1 MEKWQKQIINGMYGI
16 KSGEITV
23 VSYGGRGSGKSQIIQ
38 QYNEMFA
45 KQQELMNQCKEKG
58 YTMVTIDASQMTS
71 KNRKEMIDWCTQN
84 CKKDFASFVAA
95 RGIFMFEDETDSL
108 WFKLAHIC

>member
-1 MEKWQKQIINGMYGI
+1 MEKWQKQIVNSMDGI
-16 KSGEITV
+16 KPGELKM
-23 VSYGGRGSGKSQIIQ
+23 VSYGGRGQGKSTVTQVI
-38 QYNEMFA
+38 ESFA

-58 YTMVTIDASQMTS
+58 YTMVTVGSERMTT

-84 CKKDFASFVAA
+84 CKKDFESFVAYH
-95 RGIFMFEDETDSL
+95 GIFMFEDETDSL